1 MKTFHEWMADNHPE
15 TLDEGLLKNVA
26 LAGALAAGVAG
37 ASGWM
42 GDGKATHSGRSTA
55 SQAQDEDEDNFDN
68 EEDGIMAKEAK
79 LRAAAQRV
87 GIPKSQ
93 WNNLRG
99 HMTGGI
105 VTVVNGKRVP
115 LTPKEAAEVKAVQE
129 LARRMGN

>member
-1 MKTFHEWMADNHPE
+1 MADNHPE